1 MTKPDF
7 VDRPPNTEEL
17 TDYDRQHFK
26 LYLRLLDTEADDV
39 DWRKAAISLFGIDP
53 VREPERARQIYEEH
67 LARARWM
74 ALTGYR
80 QLT

>member
-1 MTKPDF
+1 MTNADIF
-7 VDRPPNTEEL
+7 DGPPNTEKL
-17 TDYDRQHFK
+17 TDYDRAHFK
-26 LYLRLLDTEADDV
+26 LYLRLLDSESDDV

-53 VREPERARQIYEEH
+53 IQEPDRARQIYEEH

-74 ALTGYR
+74 TVTGYR